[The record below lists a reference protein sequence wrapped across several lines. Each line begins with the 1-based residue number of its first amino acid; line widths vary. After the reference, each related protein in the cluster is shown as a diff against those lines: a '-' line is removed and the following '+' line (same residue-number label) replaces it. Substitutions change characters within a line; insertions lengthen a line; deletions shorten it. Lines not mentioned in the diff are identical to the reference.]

1 MTKERESEIF
11 EILSDF
17 FGDCLSIEED
27 KDSPPG
33 SLDITAEEWAEL
45 DLF

>member
-1 MTKERESEIF
+1 MTKERENEIF
-11 EILSDF
+11 EILNYF
-17 FGDCLSIEED
+17 FGDCLSIEE

-33 SLDITAEEWAEL
+33 SIDITAEEWAEL